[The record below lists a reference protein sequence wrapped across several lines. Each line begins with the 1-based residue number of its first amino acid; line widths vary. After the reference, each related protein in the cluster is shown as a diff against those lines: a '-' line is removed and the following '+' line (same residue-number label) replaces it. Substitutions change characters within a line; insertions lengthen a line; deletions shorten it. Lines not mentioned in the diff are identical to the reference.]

1 MTLFKVGWSFL
12 ILLAY
17 PIVFLWA
24 ANHGW
29 PTWLT
34 LIAAFFLML
43 VGSFGFMGIAYWRY
57 RQQELLDT
65 HQDENVL

>member
-1 MTLFKVGWSFL
+1 MTLLKVGWSFL

-17 PIVFLWA
+17 PITFLWA

-34 LIAAFFLML
+34 LVAAFVLML
-43 VGSFGFMGIAYWRY
+43 VGSLGFMAIAYGGY
-57 RQQELLDT
+57 RQQELMDT